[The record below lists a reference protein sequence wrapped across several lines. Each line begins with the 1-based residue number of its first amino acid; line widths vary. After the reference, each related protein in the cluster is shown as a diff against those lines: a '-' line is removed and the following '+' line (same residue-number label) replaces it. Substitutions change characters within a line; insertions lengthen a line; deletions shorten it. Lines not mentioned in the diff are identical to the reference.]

1 MPVGLEGTPHFS
13 HAGDFFGED
22 DGHQRDR
29 KVRVWHSGFSTRLD
43 GWYRRDVI
51 EHQQVGTPPPPSH
64 NPYFPLI
71 STPHIAHSPG
81 QPNPA
86 ANPLPLHPHTAPP
99 CTSSLDTL
107 KNLDPLTPALS
118 VCAGTD
124 RTIPAA
130 AVLPTRWRR
139 QQKLHQHRRPRQQV
153 QEKLLCWRLLDWRR
167 TVFF

>member
-1 MPVGLEGTPHFS
+1 MCLWGWRVHPTFT
-13 HAGDFFGED
+13 HAGDFFGEVD
-22 DGHQRDR
+22 IHQRDR
-29 KVRVWHSGFSTRLD
+29 KVRVWHRGLLTRLD
-43 GWYRRDVI
+43 GRHQRDGFD
-51 EHQQVGTPPPPSH
+51 HQRSGTPPPPSH

-86 ANPLPLHPHTAPP
+86 GDPFSLHPHTAPP

-107 KNLDPLTPALS
+107 KNLDPLTPALF

-130 AVLPTRWRR
+130 AVLPRDGSGGNSCTNIVVRGS
-139 QQKLHQHRRPRQQV
+139 KC
-153 QEKLLCWRLLDWRR
+153 KSSCCAGGCWIGGGR
-167 TVFF
+167 